1 MQLGQTIQI
10 KQGASNSELQRTI
23 EAAIPEATK
32 QMQRQAARY
41 KGKSE
46 LESCQNI
53 FNFLKNNIHY
63 KADGTNQ
70 QVRLPSGLL
79 RTGQGDCKSYTV
91 FTSAI
96 LNNLKIPHSL
106 CYVSFNPKDPTPTH
120 IYVITDKGC
129 IIDAVYGKF
138 NKEKKP
144 TSKTLKKMNISII
157 SGIQSPKKIGTYHDT
172 VCGISG
178 IMGTES
184 AVDWGKRNG
193 IFQYQSNKWLFANN
207 GTYRKYAIDSVLP
220 LAISGRL
227 IVNAILKKNGG
238 GLATSLQNL
247 MQDSRTQSPGQP
259 AWEKMRK
266 IELQWL
272 TSGGNPNELYESISD
287 GAKKTPTGQYFN
299 KLMRMKANGYNPNI
313 AQWIA
318 AAISVLFGKKYN
330 EATGKITGSSE
341 VGIGIGD
348 PATTGGLLASAP
360 VWVQFV
366 AYVSGVV
373 GTAYVVSKVG
383 GPNDIPNGTGGDGG
397 GGSNGGG
404 GGGNDGSGSGARSSL
419 LPILLIGGAA
429 AAYFILKPKTKK

>member
-10 KQGASNSELQRTI
+10 KQGASNSELQRAI

-207 GTYRKYAIDSVLP
+207 GTYRKYAAAKVFP
-220 LAISGRL
+220 LAVTGRL

-259 AWEKMRK
+259 AWDKMRK

-299 KLMRMKANGYNPNI
+299 KLMMMKANGYNPNI

-330 EATGKITGSSE
+330 EATGAITGSSE
-341 VGIGIGD
+341 VGIGQE
-348 PATTGGLLASAP
+348 PATTALVIGSKAWWAATITTFVTTMGTTYILAKTNPAPGDPGFQRSPFPGTTPPGTPPPRTSA
-360 VWVQFV
+360 
-366 AYVSGVV
+366 
-373 GTAYVVSKVG
+373 
-383 GPNDIPNGTGGDGG
+383 
-397 GGSNGGG
+397 
-404 GGGNDGSGSGARSSL
+404 L

-429 AAYFILKPKTKK
+429 AAYFIFKPKTKK

>member
-1 MQLGQTIQI
+1 MQLGQTIHI
-10 KQGASNSELQRTI
+10 KQGASNSELQRAI

-129 IIDAVYGKF
+129 IIDAVYGNF

-193 IFQYQSNKWLFANN
+193 IFQYQSEVWLLANN
-207 GTYRKYAIDSVLP
+207 GTYRKYAAAKVFP
-220 LAISGRL
+220 LAATGRL

-247 MQDSRTQSPGQP
+247 MQESRTQSPGQP
-259 AWEKMRK
+259 AWDKMRK

-272 TSGGNPNELYESISD
+272 TNGGNPNELYESISD

-299 KLMRMKANGYNPNI
+299 KLMMMKANGYNPNI

-330 EATGKITGSSE
+330 EATGAITGSSE
-341 VGIGIGD
+341 VGIGQE
-348 PATTGGLLASAP
+348 PATTALVIGSKAWWAATIATFVTTMGTTYILAKTNPAPGDPGFQRSPPPGTTPPGTPPPRTSA
-360 VWVQFV
+360 
-366 AYVSGVV
+366 
-373 GTAYVVSKVG
+373 
-383 GPNDIPNGTGGDGG
+383 
-397 GGSNGGG
+397 
-404 GGGNDGSGSGARSSL
+404 L

>member
-1 MQLGQTIQI
+1 MQLGQTIQV
-10 KQGASNSELQRTI
+10 KQGASNSELQRAI

-172 VCGISG
+172 LCGISG

-193 IFQYQSNKWLFANN
+193 IFQYQSNKWLLANN
-207 GTYRKYAIDSVLP
+207 GTYRKYAAAKVLLLP
-220 LAISGRL
+220 ATGRI

-272 TSGGNPNELYESISD
+272 TGGGNPNELYESISD
-287 GAKKTPTGQYFN
+287 GAKKTPTGEYFN
-299 KLMRMKANGYNPNI
+299 KLMMMKANGYNPNI

-330 EATGKITGSSE
+330 EATGAITGSSE
-341 VGIGIGD
+341 VGIGEPVATTALVIGSKAWWATTIATFVTTMGTTYILAKTNPAPGD
-348 PATTGGLLASAP
+348 PGFQRSPPPGTTPPGTPPPRTSA
-360 VWVQFV
+360 
-366 AYVSGVV
+366 
-373 GTAYVVSKVG
+373 
-383 GPNDIPNGTGGDGG
+383 
-397 GGSNGGG
+397 
-404 GGGNDGSGSGARSSL
+404 L